1 MFNENNVTEKIS
13 IMEKQITELQE
24 KINKLEALILNNN
37 NINNINNINDYND
50 YNDAINIKNEVNLD
64 NNVFTRSIDFSE
76 PKLVRQHAFM
86 LT

>member
-1 MFNENNVTEKIS
+1 MFNENNVTEKITNL
-13 IMEKQITELQE
+13 EKQITELQD
-24 KINKLEALILNNN
+24 KISKLEALILNNN
-37 NINNINNINDYND
+37 NINNINDIND

-64 NNVFTRSIDFSE
+64 NNVCTRSIDFSE